1 MDYSKPLPGILKNN
15 NKVLKKNKNK
25 NKHISFSE
33 NVQYKLIPTRHE
45 IKDEYR
51 MYRQQFNID
60 NNKYNNNDNFCYNYF
75 IFYFIIIIFI
85 LYLFTKYNNKD
96 KKNNIYNNLIL

>member
-60 NNKYNNNDNFCYNYF
+60 NNKYNNNDNYFCYNYF

-85 LYLFTKYNNKD
+85 LYLFTKNNK
-96 KKNNIYNNLIL
+96 KNNNIYNNLIL